1 MPATATTLIPST
13 TNGTATG
20 NYDGSSTWFY
30 SDAAKGDGFYGYSD
44 GLHTVSWQITDFVGK
59 ITIQASLV
67 ETPVDDAY
75 PDTPDWFDVVLV
87 DPAGTASGTTQTYS
101 SSTSSQVAFNFTGNF
116 VNVRASISDWT
127 AGSINKLRFNY

>member
-44 GLHTVSWQITDFVGK
+44 GLHTVSWDVASFIGDIK
-59 ITIQASLV
+59 IQGSLV
-67 ETPVDDAY
+67 ETPTTD
-75 PDTPDWFDVVLV
+75 DWFDITMT
-87 DPAGTASGTTQTYS
+87 DPAGTTYTSPYDGSTAQTAH
-101 SSTSSQVAFNFTGNF
+101 VAYNFTGNF
-116 VNVRASISDWT
+116 VNVRASVTNFT

>member
-44 GLHTVSWQITDFVGK
+44 GLHTVSWDVASFIGD

-67 ETPVDDAY
+67 ETPTTD
-75 PDTPDWFDVVLV
+75 DWFDVTMT
-87 DPAGTASGTTQTYS
+87 DPAGTVYTSPYDGSTAQTAH
-101 SSTSSQVAFNFTGNF
+101 VAYNFTGNF
-116 VNVRASISDWT
+116 VNVRASVTNFT

>member
-44 GLHTVSWQITDFVGK
+44 GLHTVSWQLTGFTGK

-67 ETPVDDAY
+67 ETPVD
-75 PDTPDWFDVVLV
+75 TDWFDVTLV
-87 DPAGTASGTTQTYS
+87 DPAGTASGTLQTYTTES
-101 SSTSSQVAFNFTGNF
+101 SHKAYNFTGNF
-116 VNVRASISDWT
+116 VNVRASITDFT
-127 AGSINKLRFNY
+127 AGTINKLRFNY